1 MGRAW
6 ALLATAGL
14 VLLVAQ
20 VPAGSGEQSQL
31 HNRARLRGGVPECAA
46 RLTFLFPAALTLRV
60 PASAGLGGRR
70 PPGLSIVAPATP
82 RRCAAGA
89 KPSPALAE
97 LRARAVLTRCAA
109 AAQAGN
115 DTAAAA
121 SEVPS
126 PEARTA
132 ARKVA
137 AKSAAANK
145 AAAGSRP
152 VAASAEKGA
161 AAKKV
166 VKPAAIKGPGEN
178 SQDKASAP
186 VLEAVE
192 QRQDQ
197 GSAEGGVDR
206 GEDAEDDVEV
216 LATAAKPKRRARKK
230 ALWTDDSLLV
240 EFALK
245 AVMLLREAG
254 GELESSKF
262 LLRWKCTFPSD
273 EVSRYMSGR
282 RLSVRQLLLQCGDT
296 FTISEIPGSRT
307 KKLFCINDEVNKA
320 LGGWSGWSLDR
331 RGDEAAPADKNATNA
346 RQGSGLVS
354 GSLLWAEPQALEEDL
369 RPPLKRGNRVAAMRG
384 GQRRGAT
391 EVVRVV
397 KGGDKER
404 PDASGEAPGTLFDFE
419 GSWADEGFGE
429 RGEQGEQSISIV
441 SGPGEPSAS
450 PAASDDES
458 SDRSFGEEEEE
469 EGRVQELPKFGSPK
483 MSFNDDDLDDGGE
496 WDFEKD
502 GRIPKVSLSFV
513 GLFSPTVIRGLVQ
526 GPWV

>member
-6 ALLATAGL
+6 PLLAAAGL
-14 VLLVAQ
+14 VVLVAQ
-20 VPAGSGEQSQL
+20 VPGGSGEQSQMR
-31 HNRARLRGGVPECAA
+31 NRASLGGGTPESAA
-46 RLTFLFPAALTLRV
+46 RLTFLFPPGPALRV
-60 PASAGLGGRR
+60 PGRAGLGGRR
-70 PPGLSIVAPATP
+70 LPGLSIVAPVTP

-89 KPSPALAE
+89 KSSPALAE
-97 LRARAVLTRCAA
+97 LRARAVLTRCEA

-115 DTAAAA
+115 DTAA

-126 PEARTA
+126 PEAREA
-132 ARKVA
+132 AKKVA
-137 AKSAAANK
+137 AKKSAAANK

-161 AAKKV
+161 AAKKAV
-166 VKPAAIKGPGEN
+166 GARKPAAIKGPEEI
-178 SQDKASAP
+178 SQDQASAP

-192 QRQDQ
+192 QRQDP
-197 GSAEGGVDR
+197 GSAEGGVGR

-216 LATAAKPKRRARKK
+216 QAPAKPKRRARKK
-230 ALWTDDSLLV
+230 ALWTDDSLLM

-320 LGGWSGWSLDR
+320 LGGWSGWSVDR
-331 RGDEAAPADKNATNA
+331 RGELAAPADKNATNA

-354 GSLLWAEPQALEEDL
+354 GSLLWAEPQALGEDL
-369 RPPLKRGNRVAAMRG
+369 RPPLKRGNRVAAMRV
-384 GQRRGAT
+384 GQGRGAT

-404 PDASGEAPGTLFDFE
+404 SEASGEAAGMLFDFE
-419 GSWADEGFGE
+419 GSWADDGFGE
-429 RGEQGEQSISIV
+429 KGEQGEQSISFA

-469 EGRVQELPKFGSPK
+469 EGGEGKVQELPKFGSSK

-502 GRIPKVSLSFV
+502 GRIPKVPVSVSFV
-513 GLFSPTVIRGLVQ
+513 GLFSPTVIRF
-526 GPWV
+526 

>member
-1 MGRAW
+1 MVRAW
-6 ALLATAGL
+6 ALLAAGL
-14 VLLVAQ
+14 VVLVAQ
-20 VPAGSGEQSQL
+20 VPAGSGEQSL
-31 HNRARLRGGVPECAA
+31 LRNRARLRGGAPESTA
-46 RLTFLFPAALTLRV
+46 RLTFLFPPALTLRV
-60 PASAGLGGRR
+60 PARAGLEGRR
-70 PPGLSIVAPATP
+70 SPGLSIVAPATP
-82 RRCAAGA
+82 RRCVAGA

-126 PEARTA
+126 PETRKA
-132 ARKVA
+132 AKKVA
-137 AKSAAANK
+137 AKKSAAVNK

-152 VAASAEKGA
+152 VAASAEAARESTPKGA
-161 AAKKV
+161 AAKKAV
-166 VKPAAIKGPGEN
+166 GARKPAAIKVPGEI
-178 SQDKASAP
+178 SPDQASAP
-186 VLEAVE
+186 VLEADE

-197 GSAEGGVDR
+197 GSAEGGVGR
-206 GEDAEDDVEV
+206 REDAEDDVEV
-216 LATAAKPKRRARKK
+216 QAPASKPKRRARKK

-307 KKLFCINDEVNKA
+307 KKVFCINDEVNKA
-320 LGGWSGWSLDR
+320 LGGWSGWSVHR
-331 RGDEAAPADKNATNA
+331 RGDEAAPADENATNA

-369 RPPLKRGNRVAAMRG
+369 RPPLTRGNRVAAMRG
-384 GQRRGAT
+384 GQGRGAA

-404 PDASGEAPGTLFDFE
+404 SDASGDAPGMLFDFE

-429 RGEQGEQSISIV
+429 KGEQGEQSIAFA
-441 SGPGEPSAS
+441 SGPVEYSAS
-450 PAASDDES
+450 PAASDDEL

-469 EGRVQELPKFGSPK
+469 EGGEGEVQELPKFGSPK

-502 GRIPKVSLSFV
+502 GRIPKVSVSFF
-513 GLFSPTVIRGLVQ
+513 L
-526 GPWV
+526 